1 MFEVFSLAT
10 KMVTCYTVSLPV
22 LPPSNVV
29 VSDEADEWEEV
40 GHKNKS
46 TITRVVC
53 IMKMFVY

>member
-1 MFEVFSLAT
+1 
-10 KMVTCYTVSLPV
+10 MVTCYTVSLPV